1 MEVARTSSLLS
12 LLFLSSILFCCGQ
25 NRGALLGGPCED
37 CEAIYEYG
45 DRKLAKVDTLPLF
58 GLEPRLKIT
67 GTVFKKGGE
76 TPAKDIIL
84 YIYHTDRQGV
94 YRQIGTEI
102 GWGRRHGSIRG
113 WVKTGTDGRYTFYT
127 FRPGAYPDGR
137 EAEHIHLTIKEPGKR
152 EYYVDNYVFED
163 DILLTA
169 ERRKRLQDRAG
180 SGIVMPKS
188 KNGIY
193 VIERNLIL
201 GKNIPNYE

>member
-1 MEVARTSSLLS
+1 MDISRSLSLLS
-12 LLFLSSILFCCGQ
+12 LLFLFTILFCCGQ
-25 NRGALLGGPCED
+25 NKGTLLGGPCED

-45 DRKLAKVDTLPLF
+45 SRKLSRVDTLPLF

-67 GTVFKKGGE
+67 GTVFKKDGE

-84 YIYHTDRQGV
+84 YIYHTDRQGT
-94 YRQIGTEI
+94 YRKIGTET

-113 WVKTGTDGRYTFYT
+113 WVKTGPDGLYTFYT
-127 FRPGAYPDGR
+127 FRPGAYPGGI

-169 ERRKRLQDRAG
+169 ERRNRLQDRAG
-180 SGIVMPKS
+180 SGIVMPKRYD
-188 KNGIY
+188 GIY